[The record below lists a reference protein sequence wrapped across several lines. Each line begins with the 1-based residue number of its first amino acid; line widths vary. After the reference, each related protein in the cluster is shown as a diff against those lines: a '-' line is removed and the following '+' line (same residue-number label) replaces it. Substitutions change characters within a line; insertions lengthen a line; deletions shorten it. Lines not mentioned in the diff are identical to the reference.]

1 MMKMENIR
9 NQDGIG
15 EKELLVVS
23 FGTSFPESRRKTIG
37 AIEDALERQFGDY
50 SLRRAFTSGIILR
63 SVARKEGLTMDS
75 ISAALERAR
84 KNGVKELLVQP
95 TTMMNGFEYDKL
107 VSLVREHSAAF
118 ASVKIGAPLLSSEE
132 DFDKLIDAV
141 TDAVQEYDDGK
152 TAVIFMGHG
161 TEAASNSVYC
171 RLQSRLRERGF
182 FRYYVGTVEAEPT
195 VRDVLKQIPP
205 ECRRV
210 VLEPL
215 MIVAGDHANHDMAGD
230 EEDSWKSIFS
240 AAGYEVV
247 CLLRGL
253 GELEAVRAIFAD
265 HARGAIALECMK

>member
-1 MMKMENIR
+1 MKMENIR

-63 SVARKEGLTMDS
+63 SVARKEGLNMDS

-161 TEAASNSVYC
+161 TEAASNGVYC
-171 RLQSRLRERGF
+171 RLQSRLLERGF
-182 FRYYVGTVEAEPT
+182 SRYYVGTVEAEPT

-253 GELEAVRAIFAD
+253 GEQEAVHAIFAD
-265 HARGAIALECMK
+265 HARDAIALECMK